1 MEVYP
6 IVRGPVSSVFP
17 LLVSVALLLAGNGLL
32 GILLVVRASAEG
44 FGHLGTGMIMSGYFA
59 GFFLGT
65 FTAPPLIRR
74 IGHIRAFSVLASIA
88 AVAALLYPIWSQQTA
103 WVGLRILT
111 GVALA
116 GLCTVIESWL
126 NAQADPI
133 HRSRVF
139 SAYMMVSL
147 LALSLGQ
154 LLLNVQPAG
163 SFVLFSMVAIFMVAA
178 VIPVAATQLLQP
190 EPVSG
195 LRLDVSKVAIL
206 APSAAAGALL
216 AGLVLGAFWGLGPA
230 YAAGIGLDRAQVSA
244 FMSITILGGALMQ
257 FPIGRLSDQHDRRTA
272 LAIVSALG
280 AALAAV
286 AVFLSAPSFL
296 VAALLFFFLGGLS
309 FALYPLC
316 VAHLLDHLPREALL
330 SGCSALL
337 LLNGVGAAIGPLIAG
352 AAMRG
357 LGPTAL
363 PILFVVTLLLLSV
376 IAGGRRIMRART
388 LLSPARFSPM
398 LRTTPCA
405 LALLTETSEP
415 EKPQGDAT

>member
-1 MEVYP
+1 M
-6 IVRGPVSSVFP
+6 RGPVSSVFS

-32 GILLVVRASAEG
+32 GLLVVVRAGAEG
-44 FGHLGTGMIMSGYFA
+44 FGHLGTGLIMSGYFA

-88 AVAALLYPIWSQQTA
+88 AIAALLYPIWNQQA
-103 WVGLRILT
+103 IWIGLRIIT

-133 HRSRVF
+133 QRSRVF

-154 LLLNVQPAG
+154 LLLNAQPAG
-163 SFVLFSMVAIFMVAA
+163 SFVLFSIVAIFVVAA
-178 VIPVAATQLLQP
+178 VIPVAGTRLLQP
-190 EPVSG
+190 EPVAG
-195 LRLDVSKVAIL
+195 PRLDMGKIVIL
-206 APSAAAGALL
+206 VPGAAAGALL
-216 AGLVLGAFWGLGPA
+216 AGVVLGAFWGLGPA
-230 YAAGIGLDRAQVSA
+230 YAAGIGLDRTQVSG

-272 LAIVSALG
+272 LAVASALG
-280 AALAAV
+280 ASLAIA
-286 AVFLSAPSFL
+286 AAMLPAPHFLPL
-296 VAALLFFFLGGLS
+296 GLLFFLFGGLS

-316 VAHLLDHLPREALL
+316 VAHLLDHLPKNALL

-352 AAMRG
+352 AAMQG
-357 LGPTAL
+357 MGPVAL
-363 PILFVVTLLLLSV
+363 PMLFAATLLLLSA
-376 IAGGRRIMRART
+376 IAGGRRILHGRA

-398 LRTTPCA
+398 LRTTPIA
-405 LALLTETSEP
+405 LALLPGMTEP
-415 EKPQGDAT
+415 EKPRGDSP

>member
-1 MEVYP
+1 M
-6 IVRGPVSSVFP
+6 SSVFS

-32 GILLVVRASAEG
+32 SILLVVRAGAEG
-44 FGHLGTGMIMSGYFA
+44 FGHLGTGLIMSGYFV

-65 FTAPPLIRR
+65 FTAPPLIGR
-74 IGHIRAFSVLASIA
+74 IGHIRSFAVLASIA
-88 AVAALLYPIWSQQTA
+88 AIAALLYPIGSQQVV
-103 WVGLRILT
+103 WIGLRILT

-133 HRSRVF
+133 QRNRVF

-154 LLLNVQPAG
+154 LLLNTQPAG
-163 SFVLFSMVAIFMVAA
+163 SFVLFSIVTVLIVAA
-178 VIPVAATQLLQP
+178 VIPVASTRLMQP
-190 EPVSG
+190 EPVAG
-195 LRLDVSKVAIL
+195 PRLDVGKIAFLV
-206 APSAAAGALL
+206 PGAAAGALL
-216 AGLVLGAFWGLGPA
+216 AGIVLGAFWGMGPA
-230 YAAGIGLDRAQVSA
+230 YAAGVGLDRTQVSA

-257 FPIGRLSDQHDRRTA
+257 FPIGRLSDHHDRRTA
-272 LAIVSALG
+272 LAVVSTLG

-286 AVFLSAPSFL
+286 AVLLSAPDFL
-296 VAALLFFFLGGLS
+296 TLGWLFFLFGGLS

-316 VAHLLDHLPREALL
+316 VAHLLDHLPRAALL

-352 AAMRG
+352 AAMQHF
-357 LGPTAL
+357 GPNAL
-363 PILFVVTLLLLSV
+363 PMLFASTLMLLGV
-376 IAGGRRIMRART
+376 IAGGRRILHARS

-398 LRTTPCA
+398 LRTTPIA
-405 LALLTETSEP
+405 LALLPEINESEN
-415 EKPQGDAT
+415 PQGDIT